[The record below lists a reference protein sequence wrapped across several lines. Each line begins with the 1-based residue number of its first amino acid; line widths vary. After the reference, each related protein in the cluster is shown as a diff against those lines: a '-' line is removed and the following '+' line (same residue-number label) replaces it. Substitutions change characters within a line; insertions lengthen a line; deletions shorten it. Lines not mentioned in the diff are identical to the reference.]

1 MKKTLAFL
9 AIIVIFQSAEC
20 YALSDS
26 LNSYTEKEIL
36 KLSSIIY
43 ELEKRDSIAS
53 ANEPNGFG
61 LKDKNSISN
70 PSLLIDLNNDSVHQ
84 YTGLEVIKLSN
95 YIFELERRD
104 SIRTAALAAKELLAN
119 EAQNSSVQTTYSVQ
133 IGAYRRNPKRNGV
146 KEFHKYA
153 KPDGVKKYLSGDFKT
168 RIEAE
173 QRKTELLKMGINEA
187 YVVIFINGTPVN

>member
-1 MKKTLAFL
+1 
-9 AIIVIFQSAEC
+9 
-20 YALSDS
+20 
-26 LNSYTEKEIL
+26 
-36 KLSSIIY
+36 
-43 ELEKRDSIAS
+43 
-53 ANEPNGFG
+53 
-61 LKDKNSISN
+61 
-70 PSLLIDLNNDSVHQ
+70 
-84 YTGLEVIKLSN
+84 LEVIKLSN

-119 EAQNSSVQTTYSVQ
+119 EAKNSSVETTYSVQ

-153 KPDGVKKYLSGDFKT
+153 KPDGVKKYLSGDFKN

-173 QRKTELLKMGINEA
+173 ERKTELLKMGINEA

>member
-1 MKKTLAFL
+1 MKRTLAFI
-9 AIIVIFQSAEC
+9 AIIVIFQSAKC

-26 LNSYTEKEIL
+26 LNPFTEKEIL
-36 KLSSIIY
+36 KLSNVIY

-61 LKDKNSISN
+61 LKDKNSISD
-70 PSLLIDLNNDSVHQ
+70 PALLIDLNDDSVHQ

-104 SIRTAALAAKELLAN
+104 SIRTAALAAKELAAK
-119 EAQNSSVQTTYSVQ
+119 ETKSSSIETTYSVQ

-153 KPDGVKKYLSGDFKT
+153 KADGVKKYLSGDFKT
-168 RIEAE
+168 LTEAE
-173 QRKTELLKMGINEA
+173 KRKIELIQMGITEA
-187 YVVIFINGTPVN
+187 YVVIFIDGKPVN